1 MNLLD
6 RMPALRYMLD
16 IMATRAVSI
25 SLSLVRLGFCALL
38 LAVPASAADN
48 WVEVRSPHF
57 TVSSNAGEKEARRI
71 ANQFEEIRSV
81 FQTAFTSIRV
91 DFGKPLIIIAVKN
104 EDSLKILLPDYY
116 LTKDRMRPAG
126 MYLPRFDRNFAL
138 VRTDVSGSGE
148 NPYHSLYHEYTH
160 GVMALN
166 FPVMP
171 TWLNEGLA
179 EFYGNT
185 TVDSGEIGIG
195 RISKMQLTV
204 LQRSPFI
211 PIQTL
216 MNVDSRSPLYN
227 ERDRVGMFYA
237 ESWALVHYLMLD
249 PDARK
254 NQILVHFLKVLAD
267 TNDSEEAAR
276 QTFGDL
282 KKFGDRLEGYT
293 RQSAFYYERM
303 KPQTHFSDK
312 DYAARPVSP
321 AEVLALEAD
330 FLEHAGHGKDAKTM
344 LKEAIEQ
351 QPTLGFAYSTLGMY
365 DFQQHDN
372 EAAQKEFEQAL
383 QLDPGDFRSYYYLAD
398 ILLRT
403 KGYGEESTP
412 QIIKHL
418 ENLVKI
424 NPDFAPAHA
433 FLSVAYRQQK
443 EAREKAL
450 AAAIQ
455 AAKLDPISLAY
466 VADVGDALLAL
477 DRDKDARFVGEK
489 LTKRARTPFEKGIAE
504 NFNRRLARHEEFK
517 AKNAGKDAG
526 DSLAAEKA
534 AVSEEAEDSAQ
545 TVTLEK
551 PSASKD
557 GQQGTA
563 VEGLIREAHCDA
575 APGATVRFAILGD
588 TLLLSVADLTKIRYQ
603 ANSKESSLAEN
614 PCPGWGNRKARIT
627 FVSAQDKKFRGE
639 ITAIE
644 FQ

>member
-1 MNLLD
+1 
-6 RMPALRYMLD
+6 MLD
-16 IMATRAVSI
+16 IMAKKVS
-25 SLSLVRLGFCALL
+25 SLARVKWIACLL
-38 LAVPASAADN
+38 LLPVSVSAGEN

-57 TVSSNAGEKEARRI
+57 TVSGNAGEKEARRI

-81 FQTAFTSIRV
+81 FQTAFTSLRV

-104 EDSLKILLPDYY
+104 DDSLKILLPDYY

-126 MYLPRFDRNFAL
+126 MYLARFDRNFAL
-138 VRTDVSGSGE
+138 LRTDVSGSAE

-160 GVMALN
+160 GIMGLN
-166 FPVMP
+166 FPAMP

-204 LQRSPFI
+204 LQRAPFI

-227 ERDRVGMFYA
+227 ERDRVSMFYA

-254 NQILVHFLKVLAD
+254 NQIMARFLKVLEE

-276 QTFGDL
+276 QAFGDL
-282 KKFGDRLEGYT
+282 KKFGDRLESYT
-293 RQSAFYYERM
+293 RQTGFYYQKL

-312 DYAARPVSP
+312 DYTARPLSP
-321 AEVLALEAD
+321 PEVLALQGD
-330 FLEHAGHGKDAKTM
+330 FLEHSGHGKDAKTM
-344 LKEAIEQ
+344 LREAIEQ
-351 QPTLGFAYSTLGMY
+351 QPKLAAAYSTLAMY

-372 EAAQKEFEQAL
+372 DAAEKEFEQAL

-398 ILLRT
+398 ILYRRM
-403 KGYGEESTP
+403 GYREESTP

-443 EAREKAL
+443 ETREKAL
-450 AAAIQ
+450 TAGIQ
-455 AAKLDPISLAY
+455 AAKLDPIQLAY
-466 VADVGDALLAL
+466 VADIGDALLAL

-489 LTKRARTPFEKGIAE
+489 LTKRARTPYEKAIAE
-504 NFNRRLARHEEFK
+504 NFNKRLTRHEEMK
-517 AKNAGKDAG
+517 AKNLGKETGDALVAAEKATVNEEPD
-526 DSLAAEKA
+526 DSAQPVAAEKA
-534 AVSEEAEDSAQ
+534 APPEPAQHGGSE
-545 TVTLEK
+545 
-551 PSASKD
+551 
-557 GQQGTA
+557 
-563 VEGLIREAHCDA
+563 EGLIREAHCDSVS
-575 APGATVRFAILGD
+575 GATVKFAILGD
-588 TLLLSVADLTKIRYQ
+588 TLLLEVPDLTKIEYR
-603 ANSKESSLAEN
+603 SSGKESTLAAN
-614 PCPGWGNRKARIT
+614 PCSGWNNRKARIT
-627 FVSAQDKKFRGE
+627 YVAAKDKKFQGE